1 MQTLITILSVII
13 GIVFV
18 LMLFSLL
25 ASTVM
30 EILAALLSLRGVHL
44 LRTLKNMLGDQT
56 AKFLE
61 HPFFRQLAYAT
72 GRKTPLTAY
81 SLPGWI
87 NKSTFSS
94 ILTDLL
100 ETDGASEIEQKL
112 NNLPAGDLKDLLL
125 YLYRQTDGTFQQ
137 FKDKV
142 ENWFDEVME
151 RASDWYKR
159 STKWWLFGVGFTMA
173 IIFNTDTIQIYSSLS
188 TNSVLREDFVTLATK
203 FIEHNDTLPAS
214 FDPNQ
219 AKALDVVVPQFTEMA
234 KTYKESV
241 SSPLGLG
248 WSESQFN
255 LTTTQWLVKILGWL
269 LSGIAVT
276 FGAPFWFEILKKLIS
291 IKSGAGGGD
300 GSGSSTVVVNTTSG
314 TSMSTNNQR
323 NDAVIFEKAKA
334 LAKDEKTDNDQE
346 GFG

>member
-18 LMLFSLL
+18 LLLFSLL

-30 EILAALLSLRGVHL
+30 EILAALLSLRGLHL

-56 AKFLE
+56 SKFLE

-72 GRKTPLTAY
+72 GRKTPMTAY
-81 SLPGWI
+81 SLPSWI
-87 NKSTFSS
+87 NKSTFSA

-100 ETDGASEIEQKL
+100 ESNGTGELEQKIHD
-112 NNLPAGDLKDLLL
+112 LPAGDLKELLL
-125 YLYRQTDGTFQQ
+125 YLYRQTDGTLTQ
-137 FKDKV
+137 FKNKV

-173 IIFNTDTIQIYSSLS
+173 VIFNTDTIQIYTSLS

-203 FIEHNDTLPAS
+203 FIEHNDSVPS
-214 FDPNQ
+214 FDANQ

-291 IKSGAGGGD
+291 IKSGAGGG
-300 GSGSSTVVVNTTSG
+300 SGTSTVVVNTAGG
-314 TSMSTNNQR
+314 TTPPANNLQ
-323 NDAVIFEKAKA
+323 NDALMFEKAKA
-334 LAKDEKTDNDQE
+334 PAKDNKSANDQE

>member
-30 EILAALLSLRGVHL
+30 EILAALLSLRGLHL

-56 AKFLE
+56 SKFLE

-72 GRKTPLTAY
+72 GRKTPMTAY
-81 SLPGWI
+81 SLPAWI
-87 NKSTFSS
+87 NKSTFSA

-100 ETDGASEIEQKL
+100 ESNSGGELEQKIHA
-112 NNLPAGDLKDLLL
+112 LPDGDLKELLL
-125 YLYRQTDGTFQQ
+125 YLYRQTDGTIRQ

-159 STKWWLFGVGFTMA
+159 STKWWLFGVGFVMA
-173 IIFNTDTIQIYSSLS
+173 IIFNTDTIQIYTSLS
-188 TNSVLREDFVTLATK
+188 TNSVLREDFVTLATT
-203 FIEHNDTLPAS
+203 FIEKNDSIPT
-214 FDPNQ
+214 FDANQ
-219 AKALDVVVPQFTEMA
+219 AKALEVVVPQFEAMA

-241 SSPLGLG
+241 ASPLGLG
-248 WSESQFN
+248 WNESQFK
-255 LTTTQWLVKILGWL
+255 LTTTQWLVKLLGWL

-291 IKSGAGGGD
+291 IKSGAGGG
-300 GSGSSTVVVNTTSG
+300 GSGSSTVVVNTSG
-314 TSMSTNNQR
+314 GTTIPVNNQHA
-323 NDAVIFEKAKA
+323 DTVMFEKAKA
-334 LAKDEKTDNDQE
+334 PAKDDKSAKDQE

>member
-30 EILAALLSLRGVHL
+30 EILAALLSLRGLHL

-56 AKFLE
+56 SKFLE

-72 GRKTPLTAY
+72 GRKTPMTAY
-81 SLPGWI
+81 SLPAWI
-87 NKSTFSS
+87 NKSTFSA

-100 ETDGASEIEQKL
+100 ESNGTGELEQKIHD
-112 NNLPAGDLKDLLL
+112 LPDGDLKELLL
-125 YLYRQTDGTFQQ
+125 YLYRQTDGTLTQ
-137 FKDKV
+137 FKNKV

-173 IIFNTDTIQIYSSLS
+173 IIFNTDTIQIYTSLS

-203 FIEHNDTLPAS
+203 FIEHNDSVPS
-214 FDPNQ
+214 FDANQ

-291 IKSGAGGGD
+291 IKSGAGGG
-300 GSGSSTVVVNTTSG
+300 SGTSTVVVNTAGG
-314 TSMSTNNQR
+314 TTPPANNLQ
-323 NDAVIFEKAKA
+323 NDALMFEKAKA
-334 LAKDEKTDNDQE
+334 PAKDNKSANDQE